1 MEEREKVSLKAVRI
15 AMSTNIFLAAVKV
28 VLGIIGDSIALIGD
42 GLDTTVDVVKN
53 IIVYKG
59 TQIAAQPP
67 DMEHPYGHGGA
78 ETISSSII
86 GVSVVFAGILLI
98 TQAIG
103 RFGQTQ
109 AMDTLMI
116 IGASISIIGKVFL
129 STYMNSVGKKVN
141 NFALIAN
148 AKDYFGDVLASV
160 AVLVGGIVIRFTG
173 KTYFDSIASLF
184 VAFFIMYMGI
194 DILKPA
200 VSEMMEENAP
210 EIVSQVKEIITEF
223 KDVYNPHHIRV
234 RKLGSDYFIDI
245 HIEFMPDMPIIRVH
259 DIATSIEEE
268 IKKRIQNV
276 KEVIIHPEPYTK
288 TS

>member
-1 MEEREKVSLKAVRI
+1 MEEREKVSLGAVRV
-15 AMSTNIFLAAVKV
+15 AMGTNIVLAIIKV

-67 DMEHPYGHGGA
+67 DAEHPYGHGGA

-103 RFGQTQ
+103 RFGKTQ

-116 IGASISIIGKVFL
+116 IGASISIVGKIFL
-129 STYMNSVGKKVN
+129 SKYMNSVGKKVN

-148 AKDYFGDVLASV
+148 AKDYLGDVLASV
-160 AVLVGGIVIRFTG
+160 AVLVGGIIIMFTG

-184 VAFFIMYMGI
+184 VSFFVMYMGI
-194 DILKPA
+194 DILRPA
-200 VSEMMEENAP
+200 VSEMMETNAP
-210 EIVSQVKEIITEF
+210 EIVSQVEDIITGF
-223 KDVYNPHHIRV
+223 KDVYNPHQIRV
-234 RKLGSDYFIDI
+234 RKLGSDYFIDV
-245 HIEFMPDMPIIRVH
+245 HIEFIPDMPIIKVH
-259 DIATSIEEE
+259 DIATKVEEE
-268 IKKRIQNV
+268 IKTKVPNV